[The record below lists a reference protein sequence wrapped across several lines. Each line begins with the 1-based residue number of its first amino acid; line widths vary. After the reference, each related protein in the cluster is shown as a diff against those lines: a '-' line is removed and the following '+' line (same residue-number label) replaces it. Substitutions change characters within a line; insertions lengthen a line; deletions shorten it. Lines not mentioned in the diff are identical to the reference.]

1 MDKPQQNL
9 GQLVNHIRRHR
20 VRVGHRREVFPM
32 NDDLELDDMNDAY
45 GPLCVVALV
54 VFLAVAR
61 VARLCRRVTR

>member
-1 MDKPQQNL
+1 
-9 GQLVNHIRRHR
+9 
-20 VRVGHRREVFPM
+20 M